1 MKKILIVGAGF
12 SGAVVAN
19 ELAKTGKFLVEVVDE
34 RDHIGGNCHTERDE
48 LTNVMV
54 HKYGPH
60 IFHTSNQ
67 KIWDYVNSFGKFQPF
82 VNRVKSVFKDK
93 VYSMPINLHTI
104 NQFYGRAFSPAE
116 AKSWIDSLGDQ
127 SIAEPQTFEE
137 QAKKFVGE
145 DLYRAFFYGY
155 TKKQWG
161 TEPKNLPASILKRLP
176 VRFNYDDNYYNDKYQ
191 GIPIDGYTAIIERM
205 FDHPNI
211 SIKLKYH
218 FVYFEKAKE
227 QFDHIFYTGPIDAFF
242 SYRFGRLG
250 YRTVFFKEYRS
261 EGDHQGNPVINFAD
275 EEIPYT
281 RVHEHKHFTP
291 WESLEKTIYF
301 EEYSKETEEG
311 DIPFY
316 PKRLEADMA
325 KLKLYESEVSKI
337 KNITFLGRLAT
348 YRYLDM
354 HQIIEEAHETAD
366 RFLEQDTKLNGK
378 F

>member
-19 ELAKTGKFLVEVVDE
+19 ILAHTGKFLIQVVDE
-34 RDHIGGNCHTERDE
+34 RDHIGGNCHTERDG

-60 IFHTSNQ
+60 IFHTSNE
-67 KIWDYVNSFGKFQPF
+67 KVWDYVNSFGKFHPF
-82 VNRVKSVFKDK
+82 VNRVKSVYKGK

-104 NQFYGRAFSPAE
+104 NQFFEKAFSPVE
-116 AKSWIDSLGDQ
+116 AKSWIESQGDQ
-127 SIAEPQTFEE
+127 SIVEPKSFEE

-176 VRFNYDDNYYNDKYQ
+176 VRFNYDDNYYNDTYQ
-191 GIPIDGYTAIIERM
+191 GIPVDGYTAIIERM

-211 SIKLKYH
+211 DIKLNH
-218 FVYFEKAKE
+218 VFEYSE
-227 QFDHIFYTGPIDAFF
+227 NNNQRYDHVFYTGPIDAFF
-242 SYRFGRLG
+242 SFKYGRLG
-250 YRTVFFKEYRS
+250 YRTVFFKEYRG

-281 RVHEHKHFTP
+281 RIHEHKHFTP
-291 WESLEKTIYF
+291 WENREKTIFF
-301 EEYSKETEEG
+301 EEYSKETEAG

-316 PKRLEADMA
+316 PKRLEEDME
-325 KLKLYESEVSKI
+325 KLKKYETEVVKLS
-337 KNITFLGRLAT
+337 NVTFLGRLAT

-354 HQIIEEAHETAD
+354 HHIIEEAMDIAN
-366 RFLEQDTKLNGK
+366 RFLAEQTK
-378 F
+378 